1 MKRLLPLVVLG
12 ALVVAATGCD
22 VSPPAAT
29 VNGVTI
35 SQSTLNDQLSSEVA
49 NQGAQCAA
57 LVAAGATASPIGVG
71 SEGDGAT
78 PNAVTPTFADN
89 ALETLVLQQLE
100 VQALAQRK
108 VTVSRADVADATGD
122 YENQLQSQL
131 QQAQAQSSAP
141 TGCPLSPSSPV
152 ANQLPGSFL
161 RRQAASLAD
170 EEVFEQ
176 AVGHVDLSQGA
187 LEAYYA
193 SNTAE
198 LTQVC
203 LNVIVADTQADA
215 QAVHDLI
222 AAGASFATAATSA
235 HADKTGTPS
244 GGELQCAYP
253 AALQLGTAT
262 TAAVEALATGQL
274 AEPLTLVRQGST
286 GATTTF
292 YLVVQMR
299 ARQLA
304 PFATLRNSIR
314 QVILEAHVSVVGTT
328 LNKLVGEAHV
338 TVDPRYGTWSARR
351 GVTVPTA
358 PPPAF
363 VLNGAA
369 NVPPPSTGLGLPGLT
384 IKPAPG

>member
-1 MKRLLPLVVLG
+1 M
-12 ALVVAATGCD
+12 
-22 VSPPAAT
+22 
-29 VNGVTI
+29 
-35 SQSTLNDQLSSEVA
+35 
-49 NQGAQCAA
+49 
-57 LVAAGATASPIGVG
+57 
-71 SEGDGAT
+71 
-78 PNAVTPTFADN
+78 
-89 ALETLVLQQLE
+89 
-100 VQALAQRK
+100 
-108 VTVSRADVADATGD
+108 
-122 YENQLQSQL
+122 
-131 QQAQAQSSAP
+131 
-141 TGCPLSPSSPV
+141 

-170 EEVFEQ
+170 EEMFEEV
-176 AVGHVDLSQGA
+176 VGHVDLSQAA

-203 LNVIVADTQADA
+203 LNVIVADTPGRRPGGPRPDRRRGQLR
-215 QAVHDLI
+215 HGGHLRPTPTRPGPR
-222 AAGASFATAATSA
+222 AGASCSA
-235 HADKTGTPS
+235 PTRPPCNWGRPPPPPS
-244 GGELQCAYP
+244 RRWPRASWPHLS
-253 AALQLGTAT
+253 
-262 TAAVEALATGQL
+262 
-274 AEPLTLVRQGST
+274 TLVRQGST

-299 ARQLA
+299 ARQLV

-363 VLNGAA
+363 VLNAAA

-384 IKPAPG
+384 IEPAPG